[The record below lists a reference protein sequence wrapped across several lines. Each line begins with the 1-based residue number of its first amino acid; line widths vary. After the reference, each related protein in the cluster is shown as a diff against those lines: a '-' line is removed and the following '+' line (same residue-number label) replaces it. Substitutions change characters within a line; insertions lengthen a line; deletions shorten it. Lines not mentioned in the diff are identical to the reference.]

1 MNAGRVRAREEE
13 LALDPRVS
21 SPAAGRRAGTG
32 EGAAGTGV
40 SLCLGHSH
48 GNSVVTFLPLKKKK
62 KKDDGDGG
70 GDAYVWVQT
79 ERNFEG
85 VLPPLSTGYH
95 VLGPWADGSILALP
109 A

>member
-13 LALDPRVS
+13 LAQDPRVS

-62 KKDDGDGG
+62 KKKMT
-70 GDAYVWVQT
+70 VMVVVMHM
-79 ERNFEG
+79 F
-85 VLPPLSTGYH
+85 GYRLRETLKGCSH
-95 VLGPWADGSILALP
+95 PSARGIMS
-109 A
+109 